1 MVSFLKYC
9 AVLLGLLAVLM
20 FALDYLYSYV
30 YQHSDPRLKV
40 QKILQQ
46 KNQHYDIV
54 FFGSSRTENNIDCKL
69 VEKLTGKSCINLG
82 VSGASLTDMLILMKI
97 AALNNTTFDTALV
110 QIDYNYNQ
118 EGMSAYFK
126 AGIMPFIKK
135 PEIGKLINDSE
146 KSNAYYY
153 IPFYRYMIYSKV
165 LGVRELLASILNEDS
180 NLKHSLGFTPKVGQG
195 LEVAGNFPN
204 SIKGNNKD
212 LNKMIKW
219 SEEKNVQVLFFTA
232 PYCPKV
238 ENREVM
244 REIEKKLPN
253 LKNYI
258 TLFDDQE
265 EYFFNCGH
273 LNKAGAEKFTKKL
286 TQDILL
292 D

>member
-1 MVSFLKYC
+1 
-9 AVLLGLLAVLM
+9 
-20 FALDYLYSYV
+20 
-30 YQHSDPRLKV
+30 
-40 QKILQQ
+40 
-46 KNQHYDIV
+46 
-54 FFGSSRTENNIDCKL
+54 
-69 VEKLTGKSCINLG
+69 
-82 VSGASLTDMLILMKI
+82 
-97 AALNNTTFDTALV
+97 
-110 QIDYNYNQ
+110 
-118 EGMSAYFK
+118 
-126 AGIMPFIKK
+126 
-135 PEIGKLINDSE
+135 
-146 KSNAYYY
+146 
-153 IPFYRYMIYSKV
+153 MIYSKV
-165 LGVRELLASILNEDS
+165 LGVRELLASILNKDS

-232 PYCPKV
+232 PYCHKV